1 MTALLASEW
10 TKLRSVRSTPL
21 SLLAAAA
28 VAVLGGLF
36 SATGRAH
43 DYATLSAADKLAF
56 DPVNLSFDGLAFAQ
70 LAFGLLGV
78 LAVSSEYT
86 TGQIRTTFTAEPR
99 RRRVLA
105 AKAAITSVV
114 ALVVGMVMAFACF
127 FLAQLGLRSA
137 HVDVSLGSPGAL
149 RAVLGAGFYLVTL
162 TLLGVG
168 LGALIRHT
176 AGAISAIF
184 ALVFVVPIVAT
195 NISSWITWPSNWNLW
210 ATGNALIAT
219 QPPPPGA
226 PSPTLGL
233 LICTAYAVIPLV
245 LALFVINRRDA

>member
-1 MTALLASEW
+1 MLASEW

-43 DYATLSAADKLAF
+43 DYAALSAADKLAF

-78 LAVSSEYT
+78 LAISSEYT

-105 AKAAITSVV
+105 AKAAVTTAV
-114 ALVVGMVMAFACF
+114 ALIVGQAMAFACF

-137 HVDVSLGSPGAL
+137 HVNVSLGSPGAL
-149 RAVLGAGFYLVTL
+149 RAVLGAGLYLVAL
-162 TLLGVG
+162 TLLGIG
-168 LGALIRHT
+168 FGALIRHT
-176 AGAISAIF
+176 AGAISTVF
-184 ALVFVVPIVAT
+184 ALVFVVPIIAA
-195 NISSWITWPSNWNLW
+195 NISSWTAWPSKWNLW
-210 ATGNALIAT
+210 AAGNALIAT
-219 QPPPPGA
+219 QPPAPGA
-226 PSPTLGL
+226 PSPGLGL
-233 LICTAYAVIPLV
+233 LICTAYAVVPLV
-245 LALFVINRRDA
+245 LAVLIINRRDA